1 MTVTGSVY
9 TATRVRGLAPWSPH
23 SSTLRLLGQID
34 AVLAEYRDFLPITC
48 RQCFYR
54 LVGNH
59 GYLKDDLA
67 YKRLLEAIN
76 RGRRCGRIPF
86 DAIRDD
92 GAAVEAPFA
101 FRDMADFWRSVR
113 GWARA
118 YRRDRLEGQ
127 PCLVEVWCEAGGM
140 VPQLARVAEPFGVS
154 VYSSGGFDSVTVK
167 HDAAARMRDEG
178 RPTVVLHVG
187 DFDPSGCAIV
197 DSLADDVRKMLAD
210 MGADDSVTFE
220 RVAVTPEQIE
230 RFALETAPAKGTD
243 RRGSWQGGTVQA
255 EALPPDV
262 LAAELRRALES
273 VIDLD
278 ELAQIQTIE
287 AAERETLARIAAAMP

>member
-1 MTVTGSVY
+1 
-9 TATRVRGLAPWSPH
+9 
-23 SSTLRLLGQID
+23 
-34 AVLAEYRDFLPITC
+34 
-48 RQCFYR
+48 
-54 LVGNH
+54 
-59 GYLKDDLA
+59 
-67 YKRLLEAIN
+67 
-76 RGRRCGRIPF
+76 
-86 DAIRDD
+86 
-92 GAAVEAPFA
+92 
-101 FRDMADFWRSVR
+101 
-113 GWARA
+113 
-118 YRRDRLEGQ
+118 
-127 PCLVEVWCEAGGM
+127 M

>member
-1 MTVTGSVY
+1 
-9 TATRVRGLAPWSPH
+9 
-23 SSTLRLLGQID
+23 
-34 AVLAEYRDFLPITC
+34 
-48 RQCFYR
+48 
-54 LVGNH
+54 
-59 GYLKDDLA
+59 
-67 YKRLLEAIN
+67 
-76 RGRRCGRIPF
+76 
-86 DAIRDD
+86 
-92 GAAVEAPFA
+92 
-101 FRDMADFWRSVR
+101 MADFWRSVR

-230 RFALETAPAKGTD
+230 RFALETAPAKRTD